1 MTPDFRLFPEAAS
14 TFSDRVDHLY
24 LFLVIVAAFFSALI
38 AGLIIYF
45 SIKYRRRAH
54 REHVKITGNYWL
66 EATWAII
73 PLMLTMVMFVWGAK
87 IFLEMRTMPANP
99 LSIRVVAKQWM
110 WKLQHPQGRAEINEL
125 HVPMNQPVQL
135 NMISQD
141 VIHSFYIPAFRVKQ
155 DVLPGTYSSLWFE
168 ATKPGRY
175 HLFCAEY
182 CGTNHSQMLGT
193 VVVTT
198 PEEYSNWLTE
208 ASTESAEVAG
218 ARLFERFRCASC
230 HKADGTGDGPSLV
243 GLVRSRVPLVGGGAV
258 IANEQYL
265 RDAILNPAKQIVA
278 SFEPI
283 MPSFQGQLDEAEV
296 QELIAYIE
304 TLKQGAERPADS
316 AAPSEEK

>member
-1 MTPDFRLFPEAAS
+1 MTPDFRLFPDSAS

-24 LFLVIVAAFFSALI
+24 LFLVIVAAFFTALI
-38 AGLIIYF
+38 ASLIIYF
-45 SIKYRRRAH
+45 SIKYRRRMH
-54 REHVKITGNYWL
+54 REQVNITGNYWL
-66 EATWAII
+66 EVTWVII

-110 WKLQHPQGRAEINEL
+110 WKIQHPQGRAEINEL

-141 VIHSFYIPAFRVKQ
+141 VIHSFYIPSFRVKQ
-155 DVLPGTYSSLWFE
+155 DVLPGYYSSLWFE

-193 VVVTT
+193 IVVTT
-198 PEEYSNWLTE
+198 PEEYSNWLAQT
-208 ASTESAEVAG
+208 STESAEVAG
-218 ARLFERFRCASC
+218 GHLFERFRCASC
-230 HKADGTGDGPSLV
+230 HKTDGTGDGPSLV
-243 GLVRSRVPLVGGGAV
+243 GLVGSRVPLAGGAA
-258 IANEQYL
+258 IANDQYL
-265 RDAILNPAKQIVA
+265 RDSILNPAKQIVA

-283 MPSFQGQLDEAEV
+283 MPSFQGQLNEAEV

-304 TLKQGAERPADS
+304 TLKPGDERPSDS
-316 AAPSEEK
+316 AAPLE